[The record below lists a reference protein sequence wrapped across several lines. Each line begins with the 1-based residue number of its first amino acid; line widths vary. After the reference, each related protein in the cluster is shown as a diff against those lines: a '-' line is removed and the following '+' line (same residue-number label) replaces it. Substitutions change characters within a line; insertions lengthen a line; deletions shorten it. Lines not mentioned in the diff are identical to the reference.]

1 MWMEIFRAGTQRDG
15 AGVTHAFSEAD
26 LDKIIANYDPTQH
39 EAPVV
44 IGHPRNDAP
53 AYGWVEGLKREGTT
67 LLAKVKD
74 LAPELKDLVT
84 QGRYKKRSIALYP
97 GRRLK
102 HVGFLGAV
110 PPAIK
115 GLADVQFSEAE
126 EEYFEFGED
135 TGDEDALKTK
145 DDEIARLKAQLE
157 ELQNAA
163 MFSEAEAGK
172 KEFGA
177 FCDKLTG
184 EGRLTPA
191 QREHLNEFMEAHP
204 DGGVFYFNESNGQS
218 IEGLKKFLSSLPVQ
232 ITFGE
237 MQSTGIDYSEASLT
251 YDEHRIAERLG
262 VTPEAYDKA
271 RKN

>member
-1 MWMEIFRAGTQRDG
+1 MWMEVFRAGTQRNS
-15 AGVTHAFSEAD
+15 AGVTHTFSEAD
-26 LDKIIANYDPTQH
+26 LDKIIANYNPAQH

-53 AYGWVEGLKREGTT
+53 AYGWIEGLKREGST

-126 EEYFEFGED
+126 EDYFEFGED
-135 TGDEDALKTK
+135 DGISDEIKAK
-145 DDEIARLKAQLE
+145 DDEIARLKAQLD
-157 ELQNAA
+157 ELQQAA
-163 MFSEAEAGK
+163 TFSEAEAGK

-232 ITFGE
+232 ITLGE
-237 MQSTGIDYSEASLT
+237 MNPSDIDYSEASLT
-251 YDEHRIAERLG
+251 HDEHRIADRLG
-262 VTPEAYDKA
+262 ITAEAFDKA